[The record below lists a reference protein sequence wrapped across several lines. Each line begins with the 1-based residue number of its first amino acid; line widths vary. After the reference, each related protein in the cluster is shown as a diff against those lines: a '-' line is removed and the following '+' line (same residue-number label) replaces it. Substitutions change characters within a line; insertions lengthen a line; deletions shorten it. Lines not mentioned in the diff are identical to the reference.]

1 MFDNINTHARFK
13 FTLRMLRWPETPPTI
28 SNGIQSRSISLHQVR
43 PHNGSNASWKFDF
56 QMSDKLTITFSL
68 NTLLTIGKFVR
79 ILMTNALAPLCM
91 TKVHDQQKQKA
102 RNVTDVQRSQT
113 SLVCKHVPARRNAIP
128 EMLSLWFLMLL
139 PSKHC
144 AWWKHIRSTES
155 PKAMPCQLTVDVF
168 PARRNS
174 IHYVEYGETNRRNQK
189 TTKKPKTAGRSWAIP
204 LREQ

>member
-1 MFDNINTHARFK
+1 MERKEALCFLSLGGVQTDLF
-13 FTLRMLRWPETPPTI
+13 RWPADF
-28 SNGIQSRSISLHQVR
+28 QVWCR
-43 PHNGSNASWKFDF
+43 WEFDF

-128 EMLSLWFLMLL
+128 EMLSCEIWMCISVAGDVIPKDIMF
-139 PSKHC
+139 KH
-144 AWWKHIRSTES
+144 AKT
-155 PKAMPCQLTVDVF
+155 PVGQT
-168 PARRNS
+168 
-174 IHYVEYGETNRRNQK
+174 Y
-189 TTKKPKTAGRSWAIP
+189 TTKRNLAIRLACP
-204 LREQ
+204 SNMFGFPIGLPTCSRDILRYDPPSSRACKESVPNHTVIVALLTCFFFE